1 VSVSI
6 RTIATF
12 AGAIFFGLVAV
23 YFARVFL
30 QSQQR
35 AVVQPAAIAGSVP
48 VVVASQPLARG
59 VVLDARFLKLVNFP
73 ADSVPTNSFHSIAE
87 VVGSTKDQQRLSL
100 RPLVANEPILAANVS
115 GPGGKLN
122 LAGTVA
128 AGMRAVSLRSSDV
141 TGVGG
146 FVLPGDRVDVL
157 LTRAVNGNSNAQN
170 NSVTQVL
177 AENVR
182 VLGVDQSDNDQ
193 ADKPVVTKAIT
204 VEVTPDQAESISLGA
219 TIGILSLS
227 LRHVADDTPLT
238 RKVMAV
244 SDLGGGPRRASGG
257 ATAAPAIRV
266 FRGTEATRFSLSV
279 ADGLERAAARVPAGV
294 RTP

>member
-1 VSVSI
+1 MPVNI

-23 YFARVFL
+23 FL
-30 QSQQR
+30 VRIFLGSQQR
-35 AVVQPAAIAGSVP
+35 TVQVVAPAGSVP

-59 VVLDARFLKLVNFP
+59 VALEARFLKIVNYP
-73 ADSVPTNSFHSIAE
+73 TDSVPTNSFHSMAE
-87 VVGSTKDQQRLSL
+87 VTGSTKEQQRLSL
-100 RPLVANEPILAANVS
+100 RPVVANEPILGANVT

-122 LAGTVA
+122 LSETVA
-128 AGMRAVSLRSSDV
+128 TGMRAVSLRSSDV

-157 LTRAVNGNSNAQN
+157 LTRALSGNNNAQN
-170 NSVTQVL
+170 TSLTQVL

-182 VLGVDQSDNDQ
+182 ILGVDQSDNDQ
-193 ADKPVVTKAIT
+193 ENKPVVTKAIT

-227 LRHVADDTPLT
+227 LRHVADDSPLT
-238 RKVMAV
+238 RKMMAV
-244 SDLGGGPRRASGG
+244 ADLGGAPRRASG
-257 ATAAPAIRV
+257 AAPAPAIRV
-266 FRGTEATRFSLSV
+266 FRGTDATRFSLSV
-279 ADGLERAAARVPAGV
+279 AGGLDRAAAQAPAGV
-294 RTP
+294 ATP

>member
-1 VSVSI
+1 MSVNI

-23 YFARVFL
+23 FLVRVFL
-30 QSQQR
+30 GSQQR
-35 AVVQPAAIAGSVP
+35 TVQVVAPAGSVP

-59 VVLDARFLKLVNFP
+59 VVLEARFLKVVNSP
-73 ADSVPTNSFHSIAE
+73 AESVPTNAFHSMAE
-87 VVGSTKDQQRLSL
+87 VTGSTKDQQRLSL
-100 RPLVANEPILAANVS
+100 RDVVANEPILAANVT

-122 LAGTVA
+122 LSGTVA
-128 AGMRAVSLRSSDV
+128 PGMRAVSLRSSDV

-157 LTRAVNGNSNAQN
+157 LTRALAGNNNAQN
-170 NSVTQVL
+170 SSITQVL

-193 ADKPVVTKAIT
+193 ENKPVVTRAIT

-238 RKVMAV
+238 RKVMAIA
-244 SDLGGGPRRASGG
+244 DLGGAPPRRASGG
-257 ATAAPAIRV
+257 AAPAPAIRV
-266 FRGTEATRFSLSV
+266 FRGTDATRFSLSV
-279 ADGLERAAARVPAGV
+279 AGGLDRAAARVQAGV
-294 RTP
+294 ATP